1 MNQKIKSLA
10 TKITSLRLELEAS
23 RNLAN
28 TASQEVDKMFNEV
41 TEIGQ
46 IREEETE
53 SAKQTK
59 PKTKENDPKLNA
71 QPDIES
77 KKAFRQIALK
87 AHPDKLIGISDTS
100 ELKRKT
106 DY

>member
-59 PKTKENDPKLNA
+59 PK
-71 QPDIES
+71 Q
-77 KKAFRQIALK
+77 KKTIQN
-87 AHPDKLIGISDTS
+87 
-100 ELKRKT
+100 
-106 DY
+106 